1 MFAMPQKPLIA
12 FVDAANACANTT
24 MEEIMKALTTA
35 ALARAPTSS
44 PADQIGETLQPTKI
58 CRV

>member
-1 MFAMPQKPLIA
+1 
-12 FVDAANACANTT
+12 